1 MALPVRAW
9 MASAAKHL
17 DAHLRLR
24 HVADMITGG
33 LDSVGEAVTGG
44 LAARAVEPEAGEGEG
59 AGEGACLN
67 CGVELAGPHCHQCG
81 QAGHVHRTLT
91 AFWHDLAHSVL
102 HFDGK
107 LWRTLPLLAW
117 RPGELTRRYVAGQ
130 RASFV
135 SPMALFLFSV
145 FMMFAIFS
153 TIGGPVGSGSSVTAE
168 QTPVRERDEV
178 RREFARERA
187 EALKQLTDLR
197 AERTGLVA
205 AGRPT
210 ADIDARIQRV
220 EAELALKVRLFN
232 RALRIIDADE
242 KEQAEAANTD
252 AEAVAGPVKRA
263 AEQAEKDE
271 FVLLSGAGPLN
282 AWFNNAYKKAK
293 TNPSLLVYKLQTNAY
308 KFSWALIPI
317 SVPFLWL
324 LFLHRSRYR
333 RYKAYDH
340 TVFVTYSIAFMS
352 LGLIALSFLRV
363 LGVPAVFAVLAMT
376 FVPPIHIYRQLRGAY
391 ALSRWSALW
400 RTFVLIN
407 FAFIAASLFF
417 TLLLALG
424 VLG

>member
-1 MALPVRAW
+1 
-9 MASAAKHL
+9 
-17 DAHLRLR
+17 
-24 HVADMITGG
+24 MITGG
-33 LDSVGEAVTGG
+33 IESVGEAVTGG

-59 AGEGACLN
+59 KGHGACLN
-67 CGVELAGPHCHQCG
+67 CGAGLIGPHCHRCG

-145 FMMFAIFS
+145 FLMFAVFS
-153 TIGGPVGSGSSVTAE
+153 TIGGPMGNASSVKSEQASVEERAE
-168 QTPVRERDEV
+168 A
-178 RREFARERA
+178 RREFARARAESLQELDGLRTERA
-187 EALKQLTDLR
+187 RLAAAKQ
-197 AERTGLVA
+197 
-205 AGRPT
+205 PT
-210 ADIDARIQRV
+210 ADIDDRIRQA
-220 EAELALKVRLFN
+220 ESELALKQRLFDQAM
-232 RALRIIDADE
+232 ALVE
-242 KEQAEAANTD
+242 SKEESEAEAAK
-252 AEAVAGPVKRA
+252 AEKEAVAGPAKTA
-263 AEQAEKDE
+263 AEVAASDD
-271 FVLLSGAGPLN
+271 FTVVAGADSLN
-282 AWFNNAYKKAK
+282 QWFRKAYRKAK
-293 TNPSLLVYKLQTNAY
+293 ENPSLLAYKLQTNAY

-324 LFLHRSRYR
+324 LFLHRRRYR

-352 LGLIALSFLRV
+352 LGVISLSFLRL
-363 LGVPAVFAVLAMT
+363 LGVPGGFALLAMT
-376 FVPPIHIYRQLRGAY
+376 LVPPLHMYRQLRGAY
-391 ALSRWSALW
+391 QLSRWSAVW
-400 RTFVLIN
+400 RTFVLLN

-424 VLG
+424 LLG